1 MNRRCFPTCASA
13 GLPAVVL
20 VSFLAGGCLPQDS
33 GATPGIAG
41 SNGKGGDGG
50 MSGGSAGAGGSGA
63 STSGAAGTAAGT
75 TGGTSVAGAGG
86 TSATAG
92 TGGGPTGAGGD
103 GGASGTGA
111 GGGTSGA
118 GGSAS
123 GGSAS
128 GGRGGAGGS
137 TSGGGGSATA
147 GRPAGGAG
155 AGGGGVAGSTGSG
168 GQPALPD
175 PGSEGDGDSMVG
187 PNYTSSPDLS
197 SRGNPKGKSFSFAL
211 TSMIFDGKDSTL
223 TKTPVNVTRTVQ
235 VYVPA
240 AYKDGTPAPLLI
252 IQDGPG
258 QLGQVSNALDNLTI
272 STDPMR
278 KLPPFVVIAVPNGG
292 NDGVGSERG
301 LEYDTM
307 SDRYTRYITQEVM
320 PAVQTHVRAMYPN
333 FQFDPN
339 PSGRASLGC
348 SSGGEAAL
356 TMAWMRPDL
365 FSRVIAYSA
374 TLVAVQDPKAPEATT
389 YPHGAWD
396 YHSDLELIKNDKT
409 GREKMMRIFHNA
421 NQDDL
426 GASEPASGRR
436 NWLIA
441 GQRTAAALKAKG
453 FHYKYVYGLGQ
464 GHCSGSVISATLT
477 DALLWV
483 WRGYQPPS
491 M

>member
-1 MNRRCFPTCASA
+1 
-13 GLPAVVL
+13 
-20 VSFLAGGCLPQDS
+20 
-33 GATPGIAG
+33 
-41 SNGKGGDGG
+41 
-50 MSGGSAGAGGSGA
+50 
-63 STSGAAGTAAGT
+63 
-75 TGGTSVAGAGG
+75 
-86 TSATAG
+86 
-92 TGGGPTGAGGD
+92 
-103 GGASGTGA
+103 
-111 GGGTSGA
+111 
-118 GGSAS
+118 
-123 GGSAS
+123 
-128 GGRGGAGGS
+128 
-137 TSGGGGSATA
+137 
-147 GRPAGGAG
+147 
-155 AGGGGVAGSTGSG
+155 
-168 GQPALPD
+168 
-175 PGSEGDGDSMVG
+175 MVG
-187 PNYTSSPDLS
+187 PSYTSSPDLS
-197 SRGNPKGKSFSFAL
+197 SRGNPKGRSFSFAL
-211 TSMIFDGKDSTL
+211 TSMIFDGKDPTL

-240 AYKDGTPAPLLI
+240 AYKDGTPAPVLI

-292 NDGVGSERG
+292 NDGAGSERG

-307 SDRYTRYITQEVM
+307 SDRYARYITQEVM
-320 PAVQTHVRAMYPN
+320 PAVQTQVRAMYPN

-374 TLVAVQDPKAPEATT
+374 TFVATQDPRAPEAAM

-409 GREKMMRIFHNA
+409 GREKMIRVFHNA
-421 NQDDL
+421 NQDEL
-426 GASEPASGRR
+426 GVNEPASGRR

-441 GQRTAAALKAKG
+441 NQRTAAALKAKG

-464 GHCSGSVISATLT
+464 GHCSASVISATLT
-477 DALLWV
+477 EALLWV
-483 WRGYQPPS
+483 WRGYQPP
-491 M
+491 

>member
-1 MNRRCFPTCASA
+1 MNRRCFSTCA
-13 GLPAVVL
+13 LVF

-33 GATPGIAG
+33 GGTPGSAG
-41 SNGKGGDGG
+41 SGGKGGT
-50 MSGGSAGAGGSGA
+50 SGGSGGSVGSGGAGASTTGSAGTTAGTAGGS
-63 STSGAAGTAAGT
+63 T
-75 TGGTSVAGAGG
+75 VAGAGG
-86 TSATAG
+86 ASATAG
-92 TGGGPTGAGGD
+92 IGGGPTGSGGD
-103 GGASGTGA
+103 GGAGGTG
-111 GGGTSGA
+111 GP
-118 GGSAS
+118 GGSAGRG
-123 GGSAS
+123 GGSGA
-128 GGRGGAGGS
+128 GGRGGAAGN

-147 GRPAGGAG
+147 GRPTGGAG
-155 AGGGGVAGSTGSG
+155 AGGGVAGSTGSG
-168 GQPALPD
+168 GQPGLPD

-187 PNYTSSPDLS
+187 PSYTSSPDLS
-197 SRGNPKGKSFSFAL
+197 SRGNPKGKSFSFSL

-223 TKTPVNVTRTVQ
+223 NKTPVNVTRTIQ

-320 PAVQTHVRAMYPN
+320 PAVQTKAREMYPN

-374 TLVAVQDPKAPEATT
+374 TLVATQDPKAPEATM

-396 YHSDLELIKNDKT
+396 YHSDLELIKNDQT

-421 NQDDL
+421 NQDEL
-426 GASEPASGRR
+426 GVSEPASGRR

-441 GQRTAAALKAKG
+441 NQRTAAALKAKG